1 MKNSYGGQALIE
13 GVMMCGKKNIAMAV
27 RKSDG
32 TISCQ
37 IEERHSITEKLPFLK
52 WPFIRGTVNLVESMI
67 LGFKSL
73 TYSANESAESEEE
86 ELSTGELV
94 FSVVLALVLGMGL
107 FFLLPALLA
116 HLTKNIV
123 TTSLMQNILE
133 GLIRVAIF
141 IVYIV
146 LISRMSEIARVYQY
160 HGAEHKTI
168 HAYENDVVLI
178 PENCRPFTTMH
189 PRCGTSFLFLVM
201 IISIFVFSIVG
212 VENMWWRLLSR
223 IVLLP
228 VVAGISYEFLKFS
241 SKHLDNPLVKALS
254 YPGLMLQKLTTKE
267 PDDEMLEV
275 AIEALQQIRVI
286 EEGITYTPKSTIC
299 SKDSIQEQKEE
310 EIYDNLTKRTEN
322 EAQ

>member
-13 GVMMCGKKNIAMAV
+13 GVMMCGKKTIAMAV
-27 RKSDG
+27 RKGDG

-37 IEERHSITEKLPFLK
+37 LEERHSIADKYPFLK
-52 WPFIRGTVNLVESMI
+52 WPFIRGTVSLVESLI

-86 ELSTGELV
+86 ELSAGEMV
-94 FSVVLALVLGMGL
+94 FSVVLALVLGIGL

-116 HLTKNIV
+116 HWTNSIV
-123 TTSLMQNILE
+123 TSSVGQNILE
-133 GLIRVAIF
+133 GVIRVAIF
-141 IVYIV
+141 LVYVV
-146 LISRMSEIARVYQY
+146 LISKMQEISRVYQY

-168 HAYENDVVLI
+168 HAYEAGVELI
-178 PENCRPFTTMH
+178 PENCKDFTTLH

-201 IISIFVFSIVG
+201 VISIFVFSIVG
-212 VENMWWRLLSR
+212 VENMWWRLASR

-241 SKHLDNPLVKALS
+241 GRHIDNPIVKALS

-267 PDDEMLEV
+267 PDAEMLEV
-275 AIEALQQIRVI
+275 AIEALQQVRVA
-286 EEGITYTPKSTIC
+286 EEGIDYIPQAQREQTATTKEDDPTACIC
-299 SKDSIQEQKEE
+299 D
-310 EIYDNLTKRTEN
+310 LVTERN
-322 EAQ
+322 